1 MRRRILR
8 TVLVGGITG
17 AVLAFV
23 GVPALD
29 AMGRLLLMP
38 PVYYPAAR
46 VLLAGLWAAGA
57 ASAWAYRPPEP
68 GPPTA

>member
-8 TVLVGGITG
+8 TLLVGAISG
-17 AVLAFV
+17 AALALV

-46 VLLAGLWAAGA
+46 VLLAALWAVGL
-57 ASAWAYRPPEP
+57 ASAWTYRPPEGVAEP
-68 GPPTA
+68 